1 MGILLSLPFAQT
13 KLGQYA
19 TNELNTEFGTD
30 ISISRIAITPFG
42 TVKLKGILVRD
53 HHQDTLFYIKSLNT
67 SILNVNKLFNEGH
80 PHLGD
85 AIFHGL
91 DVHIHQFKGE
101 DYTNLD
107 KFIEAFD
114 DGSPSSGKFRMKIA
128 SMTIFNSR
136 FRYTDENLETPK
148 ILDFKKMK
156 GKLDDFFIKGPNVY
170 TLIEKLSFLD
180 HRGMQIEQLT
190 ANFTYTKS
198 NILLQN
204 LAAHTKESEV
214 EGIVELR
221 YKRED
226 FTDFNNKVIF
236 DVNFEKATIASN
248 DLNYFYNEFGKNNL
262 FFVNTHLIG
271 TLNNFTTE
279 NLKLIDKNQ
288 SEIIGNI
295 TFKNLFHKQ
304 KSFYIEGKLDRVA
317 SNYNNLKAI
326 LPNILGT
333 RLPASLEKL
342 GNVTISGA
350 VELTDAYINS
360 KVYLSSNLG
369 EVLADLAIQDLGNID
384 NAIYQGTIA
393 LGKFQ
398 LGAFLGENE
407 IGWTNLDVVVDG
419 QGFNQKYLNTK
430 IKGKIDNFV
439 YSGYNYSNITV
450 DGVMKM
456 PYFKG
461 YFNSNDPNLRMD
473 FDGLVDMSSVVK
485 NYNFK
490 ANIDYADLQELNWV
504 KTDTFSIFK
513 GNLIFDAKGN
523 TIDDLDGNLNFKNV
537 SYQNSKAS
545 YFFEDFAVVSSFD
558 ENSIRTITVD
568 SKDIVNGKV
577 VGKYKIAEVQ
587 KIVENAVGSLYANY
601 SPNVLK
607 EGQFLDF
614 NFYIHN
620 KIVEVFLPD
629 VIIAKNTKIKGKI
642 NADEG
647 RFEFDFK
654 SPKIEAFKNKFDN
667 ISIDIDNKNPL
678 YNTYIE
684 MDSLRLKNYK
694 ISDFSLINVTMND
707 TLFFRTEF
715 NGGSKNQDQ
724 FALNLYHTIN
734 ENKQS
739 VIGFKKSE
747 INLKEYLWFIN
758 EKETNDNNITFDKTL
773 QNFNFE
779 KISLSHKEQN
789 INFYGTMKDSSYK
802 DLNLVFNDVDLE
814 KITPSVDSLFFRG
827 KLNGFASVQQEKG
840 QFKPESNITIDAL
853 KINEYPIGDFIF
865 NIRGNESFNQFIINS
880 YIKDKDEDRFSVE
893 GKLDYKNKVS
903 ELDLEARFMAF
914 DLAPFGPLLSSIV
927 SDVRGNTTGRA
938 TIAGSLN
945 NPEINGRLYLNE
957 SGLKIPYLNTD
968 YNFEPNAIVD
978 VTERQF
984 LFRNIKITDT
994 KFNTNGILRGSVRHE
1009 VFDDWEIDLE
1019 VRSDNILALDTKD
1032 GEDVYYYGTAFLN
1045 GFATVKGPTNAL
1057 AINVA
1062 GESEK
1067 GTSIKIPV
1075 NDSEEVGD
1083 NSFLNFITREQKF
1096 NNENGIINAV
1106 SNYQGIEL
1114 DFDFDINTNAE
1125 IEVILDRNS
1134 GHSMKGTGYG
1144 SMKMEIN
1151 TLGKFL
1157 MYGDF
1162 QIMEGSYSFK
1172 YGGLIDKKFNVKPGG
1187 TIRWY
1192 GEPMNA
1198 VLDLEAI
1205 YSTQANPALL
1215 LESASFNRKVD
1226 TNVSIVI
1233 QGNLSNPQPDFTIDF
1248 PNVSSVLKSEIDYK
1262 LQDKDTRQ
1270 TQALALLSAGSFMT
1284 AENVGNVAY
1293 GPLFERASSLF
1304 SDLFSD
1310 EDSKLQLGV
1319 DYSQGDRINQI
1330 SDRVGVTL
1338 NTQINEKISIN
1349 GRVGVPVGGVAE
1361 SVLIGNVEIQ
1371 MQLNED
1377 GSLRARVFNRE
1388 NDINYIGEGIG
1399 YTQGIGLTYNVDF
1412 DNFKEFIQKVFT
1424 KKNQEQKQSQNSNEF
1439 PDSDLPPDFLN
1450 FINERKNKK
1459 SETSKEPIEEKE
1471 KVPEMD

>member
-1 MGILLSLPFAQT
+1 MGVLLSLPFVQT

-19 TNELNTEFGTD
+19 TNELNAAFGTD
-30 ISISRIAITPFG
+30 ININKLTITPFG
-42 TVKLKGILVRD
+42 SVKLKGVLVRD
-53 HHQDTLFYIKSLNT
+53 HHQDTLFYIQSLNT
-67 SILNVNKLFNEGH
+67 SILNVKKLYNDGH
-80 PHLGD
+80 PYLGD

-91 DVHIHQFKGE
+91 DVHIHQFKDE

-114 DGSPSSGKFRMKIA
+114 DGSPSSGRFRMKIA

-148 ILDFKKMK
+148 MLDFKKLE

-170 TLIEKLSFLD
+170 TFIEKLSFLD
-180 HRGMQIEQLT
+180 HRGLKMEQLT

-204 LAAHTKESEV
+204 LDAFTKESEIK
-214 EGIVELR
+214 GLVELR

-226 FTDFNNKVIF
+226 FSDFNNKVVF

-248 DLNYFYNEFGKNNL
+248 DLNYFYDEFGKDNL
-262 FFVNTHLIG
+262 FYVNTHLIG

-279 NLKLIDKNQ
+279 NLKLVDNNQ

-295 TFKNLFHKQ
+295 TFKNLFHKE
-304 KSFYIEGKLDRVA
+304 KSFYINGKLDRVS
-317 SNYNNLKAI
+317 SNYQNLSAI
-326 LPNILGT
+326 LPNILGK

-342 GNVTISGA
+342 GNVNISGN
-350 VELTDAYINS
+350 VELTEDFINS
-360 KVYLSSNLG
+360 KVYLASNLG
-369 EVLADLAIQDLGNID
+369 EINADLAIQDLGNID
-384 NAIYQGTIA
+384 NATYQGTLA

-398 LGAFLGENE
+398 LGTFLGEKE
-407 IGWTNLDVVVDG
+407 IGWTNLDVIVDG

-430 IKGKIDNFV
+430 VKGKINNFV
-439 YSGYNYSNITV
+439 YNNYNYSNITV

-473 FDGLVDMSSVVK
+473 FDGLVDLSSKIK

-513 GNLIFDAKGN
+513 GNLSFEAKGN
-523 TIDDLDGNLNFKNV
+523 TLDDLDGNLNFKNV

-545 YFFEDFAVVSSFD
+545 YFFEDFTVVSSFD

-577 VGKYKIAEVQ
+577 VGKYQIAEVR
-587 KIVENAVGSLYANY
+587 KILENAVGSLYANY
-601 SPNVLK
+601 SPNKLK

-614 NFYIHN
+614 NFDIHN
-620 KIVEVFLPD
+620 KIVEVFFPD
-629 VIIAKNTKIKGKI
+629 VSISKNTKIKGKI

-647 RFEFDFK
+647 RFDFDFN
-654 SPKIEAFKNKFDN
+654 SPHIEVFKNKFDN
-667 ISIDIDNKNPL
+667 VSIDIDNKNPL
-678 YNTYIE
+678 YNAYIE
-684 MDSLRLKNYK
+684 MDSVKLKNYK
-694 ISDFSLINVTMND
+694 ISNFSLINVTMND

-715 NGGSKNQDQ
+715 NGGSKNEDQ

-734 ENKQS
+734 EEKNS
-739 VIGFKKSE
+739 VVGFKKSE
-747 INLKEYLWFIN
+747 MNLKEYLWFIN
-758 EKETNDNNITFDKTL
+758 ENETNDNKIVFDKTL
-773 QNFNFE
+773 QNFAFE
-779 KISLSHKEQN
+779 KLSLSHKNQN
-789 INFYGTMKDSSYK
+789 MNFYGAMKDSTYK
-802 DLNLVFNDVDLE
+802 DLNLVFNEVDLE
-814 KITPSVDSLFFRG
+814 KITPSVDSLFFKG
-827 KLNGFASVQQEKG
+827 KLNGFVAVQQEKSV
-840 QFKPESNITIDAL
+840 FKPQSSITIDDL
-853 KINEYPIGDFIF
+853 KINEIPIGDFIF
-865 NIRGNESFNQFIINS
+865 NIRGNQSFNQFAINS
-880 YIKDKDEDRFSVE
+880 YIKNGNEDRFSLE
-893 GKLDYKNKVS
+893 GNLEYKNKQS
-903 ELDLEARFMAF
+903 RLDLEAGFTKF

-927 SDVRGNTTGRA
+927 SNVRGNASGRA
-938 TIAGSLN
+938 TIAGSLS
-945 NPEINGRLYLNE
+945 NPEINGRLYLNN

-968 YNFEPNAIVD
+968 YSFEPNAIVD

-984 LFRNIKITDT
+984 LFRNIKITDS

-1009 VFDDWEIDLE
+1009 VFDKWEIDLE

-1057 AINVA
+1057 VINVA

-1075 NDSEEVGD
+1075 NDSEEIGD
-1083 NSFLNFITREQKF
+1083 NSFLNFITPEQKF
-1096 NNENGIINAV
+1096 NKENGFITNV
-1106 SNYQGIEL
+1106 NNYQGLEL

-1162 QIMEGSYSFK
+1162 QIMDGSYSFK
-1172 YGGLIDKKFNVKPGG
+1172 YGGLIDKKFSVKRGG

-1226 TNVSIVI
+1226 TNVSILI
-1233 QGNLSNPQPDFTIDF
+1233 QGNLSNPQPDFNIDF

-1270 TQALALLSAGSFMT
+1270 TQALALLSTGSFMT

-1338 NTQINEKISIN
+1338 NTQINDKISIN

-1412 DNFKEFIQKVFT
+1412 DDFKEFIQKVFT
-1424 KKNQEQKQSQNSNEF
+1424 KKKQEQNKSNNSNEF

-1450 FINERKNKK
+1450 FINDRKNRK
-1459 SETSKEPIEEKE
+1459 SDTPKEPTEKPLE
-1471 KVPEMD
+1471 VPEMD

>member
-1 MGILLSLPFAQT
+1 MGILISLPFVQT

-19 TNELNTEFGTD
+19 TNELNKEFETD
-30 ISISRIAITPFG
+30 ITISRIAITPFG
-42 TVKLKGILVRD
+42 TVKLKGVLVRD
-53 HHQDTLFYIKSLNT
+53 HHQDTLFHIKSLNT
-67 SILNVNKLFNEGH
+67 SILNANKLFNEGH
-80 PHLGD
+80 PYLGD
-85 AIFHGL
+85 AVFHGL
-91 DVHIHQFKGE
+91 DVHIHQFKNE

-148 ILDFKKMK
+148 MLDFKKLE

-170 TLIEKLSFLD
+170 TFIEKLSFLD
-180 HRGMQIEQLT
+180 HRGLQMDQLT

-204 LAAHTKESEV
+204 LDAYTKESEIKGV
-214 EGIVELR
+214 VELR

-226 FTDFNNKVIF
+226 FSDFNNKVIF

-248 DLNYFYNEFGKNNL
+248 DLNYFYNEFGKDNL
-262 FFVNTHLIG
+262 FYVNTHLIG

-304 KSFYIEGKLDRVA
+304 KSFYIKGKLDRVS

-326 LPNILGT
+326 LPIILGT

-342 GNVTISGA
+342 GNVNISGD
-350 VELTDAYINS
+350 VELTDDYINS

-369 EVLADLAIQDLGNID
+369 EVLADLAIQDIGNID
-384 NAIYQGTIA
+384 NATYQGTIA

-398 LGAFLGENE
+398 LGTFLGERE
-407 IGWTNLDVVVDG
+407 IGWTNLDVIVDG

-430 IKGKIDNFV
+430 IKGKINNFV
-439 YSGYNYSNITV
+439 YNGYNYSNITV

-473 FDGLVDMSSVVK
+473 FDGLVDMSSKIK

-513 GNLIFDAKGN
+513 GNLSFEAKGN
-523 TIDDLDGNLNFKNV
+523 TLDDLDGNLNFKNV

-545 YFFEDFAVVSSFD
+545 YFFEDFTVVSSFD

-587 KIVENAVGSLYANY
+587 KILENAVGSLYANY
-601 SPNVLK
+601 SPNELK

-614 NFYIHN
+614 NFVLHN

-629 VIIAKNTKIKGKI
+629 VSISKNTKIKGKI

-654 SPKIEAFKNKFDN
+654 SPQIEAYKNTFDN
-667 ISIDIDNKNPL
+667 VSIDINNKNPL
-678 YNTYIE
+678 YNAYVE
-684 MDSLRLKNYK
+684 MDSIKVKNYK

-707 TLFFRTEF
+707 TLFVRSEF

-734 ENKQS
+734 EEKQS

-758 EKETNDNNITFDKTL
+758 EKETNDNKITFDKTL

-779 KISLSHKEQN
+779 KLSLSHKEQN
-789 INFYGTMKDSSYK
+789 MNFYGTMKDSSYK

-827 KLNGFASVQQEKG
+827 KLNGFVSVQQEKG

-853 KINEYPIGDFIF
+853 KINEFPIGDFIF
-865 NIRGNESFNQFIINS
+865 NVRGNESFNQFTINS
-880 YIKDKDEDRFSVE
+880 YIKNEDEDRFSLE
-893 GKLDYKNKVS
+893 GKLDYKSKESN
-903 ELDLEARFMAF
+903 LDLEASFMAF

-927 SDVRGNTTGRA
+927 SDVRGNATGRA
-938 TIAGSLN
+938 TIAGSLS

-968 YNFEPNAIVD
+968 YSFEPNAIID

-994 KFNTNGILRGSVRHE
+994 KFNTNGILRGSVRHQ
-1009 VFDDWEIDLE
+1009 VFDKWEIDLE
-1019 VRSDNILALDTKD
+1019 LRSNNILALDTKD

-1057 AINVA
+1057 VINVV

-1096 NNENGIINAV
+1096 NNENGIINTV

-1172 YGGLIDKKFNVKPGG
+1172 YGGLIDKKFSVKKGG

-1226 TNVSIVI
+1226 TNVSIII
-1233 QGNLSNPQPDFTIDF
+1233 QGNLSNPQPDFNIDF
-1248 PNVSSVLKSEIDYK
+1248 PNVSSVLKSEVDYK

-1270 TQALALLSAGSFMT
+1270 TQALALLSTGSFMT

-1338 NTQINEKISIN
+1338 NTQINDKISIN
-1349 GRVGVPVGGVAE
+1349 GKVGVPVGGVSE

-1412 DNFKEFIQKVFT
+1412 DTFKELIQKVFV
-1424 KKNQEQKQSQNSNEF
+1424 KKKQESNNSNDSNEF
-1439 PDSDLPPDFLN
+1439 PDSDLSPDFLN
-1450 FINERKNKK
+1450 FINDRKNKK
-1459 SETSKEPIEEKE
+1459 TDTPKEPTEKPLE
-1471 KVPEMD
+1471 VPEIE

>member
-1 MGILLSLPFAQT
+1 MQT
-13 KLGQYA
+13 QLGQYA
-19 TNELNTEFGTD
+19 TSVLNAEFGTD
-30 ISISRIAITPFG
+30 ISIERIAITPFG
-42 TVKLKGILVRD
+42 SVKLRGVLVRD
-53 HHQDTLFYIKSLNT
+53 HHQDTLFHIQSLQT
-67 SILNVNKLFNEGH
+67 SLLNVSKLYNEGH
-80 PHLGD
+80 PYLGD

-101 DYTNLD
+101 NYTNLD

-148 ILDFKKMK
+148 MLDFKKLE

-170 TLIEKLSFLD
+170 TFIEKLAFKD
-180 HRGMQIEQLT
+180 HRGLQMEQLT

-198 NILLQN
+198 NISLKN
-204 LAAHTKESEV
+204 LEANTSESEIKGNV
-214 EGIVELR
+214 ALR

-226 FTDFNNKVIF
+226 FSDFNNKVIF
-236 DVNFEKATIASN
+236 DVNFKKAVIASN

-262 FFVNTHLIG
+262 FYVNTHLIG

-279 NLKLIDKNQ
+279 NLKLVDKNQ
-288 SEIIGNI
+288 SEIIGNL
-295 TFKNLFHKQ
+295 TFKNLFHKE
-304 KSFYIEGKLDRVA
+304 KSFYIDGKLYRVS
-317 SNYNNLKAI
+317 SNYENLSAI
-326 LPNILGT
+326 LPNILGK
-333 RLPASLEKL
+333 RLPASLAKL
-342 GNVTISGA
+342 GNVTISGTIQ
-350 VELTDAYINS
+350 LTEDFINS
-360 KVYLSSNLG
+360 KVNVLSNLG
-369 EVLADLAIQDLGNID
+369 EVTADLAIQDLSNID
-384 NAIYQGTIA
+384 NATYQGEIA
-393 LGKFQ
+393 LNQFEIGTL
-398 LGAFLGENE
+398 LGQNE
-407 IGWTNLDVVVDG
+407 IGWTNLNLEVDG

-430 IKGKIDNFV
+430 VKGSINNFV
-439 YSGYNYSNITV
+439 YNNYNYSNITV

-473 FDGLVDMSSVVK
+473 FDGLVDLSSKIK

-490 ANIDYADLQELNWV
+490 AQIDYADLQELNWV

-513 GNLIFDAKGN
+513 GNIVLDAKGN
-523 TIDDLDGNLNFKNV
+523 SLDDINGFLNFNNV

-545 YFFEDFAVVSSFD
+545 YFFEDFAVTSSFD
-558 ENSIRTITVD
+558 ENKVRTITVD
-568 SKDIVNGKV
+568 SKDIVNGKI
-577 VGKYKIAEVQ
+577 VGKYKFAEVQ

-601 SPNVLK
+601 SPNKLR
-607 EGQFLDF
+607 EGQYLNF
-614 NFYIHN
+614 NFEIHN
-620 KIVEVFLPD
+620 KIVEVFIPEI
-629 VIIAKNTKIKGKI
+629 VISKNTKVKGKI

-654 SPKIEAFKNKFDN
+654 SPKIEAFTTTFDN
-667 ISIDIDNKNPL
+667 VSIDINNKNPL
-678 YNTYIE
+678 YNAYIE
-684 MDSLRLKNYK
+684 MDSVKLKNYK

-707 TLFFRTEF
+707 SLFFRTEF

-734 ENKQS
+734 EDKKS
-739 VIGFKKSE
+739 VVGFKKSE
-747 INLKEYLWFIN
+747 VNLKDYLWFIN
-758 EKETNDNNITFDKTL
+758 ENDTKDNKIVFDKSL
-773 QNFNFE
+773 QNFIFE
-779 KISLSHKEQN
+779 NLSLSHNNQN
-789 INFYGTMKDSSYK
+789 MNFYGAMKDSTYK
-802 DLNLVFNDVDLE
+802 DLNLVFKDVDLE
-814 KITPSVDSLFFRG
+814 KITPSLESINFKG
-827 KLNGFASVQQEKG
+827 KLNGFVSVQQENQ
-840 QFKPESNITIDAL
+840 QFKPQSSITIDAL
-853 KINEYPIGDFIF
+853 QVNEIAIGDFIF
-865 NIRGNESFNQFIINS
+865 NVKGNDAFNQFAINS
-880 YIKDKDEDRFSVE
+880 YIKNEDEERFSLE
-893 GKLDYKNKVS
+893 GILAYKNKLS
-903 ELDLEARFMAF
+903 NLDLEAGFKDF
-914 DLAPFGPLLSSIV
+914 DLAPFGSLLSGIV
-927 SDVRGNTTGRA
+927 ADVRGSATGRA
-938 TIAGSLN
+938 TIDGSLS
-945 NPEINGRLYLNE
+945 NPEVNGRLYLNN

-968 YNFEPNAIVD
+968 YNFEPNAIID
-978 VTERQF
+978 LTERQF
-984 LFRNIKITDT
+984 LFRNIKITDS
-994 KFNTNGILRGSVRHE
+994 KFNTNGILRGSIRHE
-1009 VFDDWEIDLE
+1009 VFDKWEIDLE
-1019 VRSDNILALDTKD
+1019 LRSSNILALDTKD

-1057 AINVA
+1057 VINVV

-1075 NDSEEVGD
+1075 NDSEEIGD
-1083 NSFLNFITREQKF
+1083 NSFINFITREQKF
-1096 NNENGIINAV
+1096 NKENGIVTNIN
-1106 SNYQGIEL
+1106 NYQGIEL
-1114 DFDFDINTNAE
+1114 DFDFDINTNAD

-1134 GHSMKGTGYG
+1134 GHSMKGNGYG

-1172 YGGLIDKKFNVKPGG
+1172 YGGLIDKKFNVKRGG

-1226 TNVSIVI
+1226 TNVSILI
-1233 QGNLSNPQPDFTIDF
+1233 QGYLSNPQPDFAIDF

-1270 TQALALLSAGSFMT
+1270 TQALALLSTGSFMT

-1338 NTQINEKISIN
+1338 NTQINDKISIN

-1412 DNFKEFIQKVFT
+1412 DTFKELIQKIFT
-1424 KKNQEQKQSQNSNEF
+1424 KKKEDKNKSNNTDDF
-1439 PDSDLPPDFLN
+1439 PDSDLSPDFIN

-1459 SETSKEPIEEKE
+1459 SEPSKEPEEEKE

>member
-1 MGILLSLPFAQT
+1 MGILLSLPFVQT

-19 TNELNTEFGTD
+19 TNELNAAFGTD
-30 ISISRIAITPFG
+30 ININKLTITPFG
-42 TVKLKGILVRD
+42 SVKLKGVLVRD
-53 HHQDTLFYIKSLNT
+53 HHQDTLFHIQSLNT
-67 SILNVNKLFNEGH
+67 SILNVKKLYNDGH
-80 PHLGD
+80 PYLGD

-91 DVHIHQFKGE
+91 DVHIHQFKDE

-114 DGSPSSGKFRMKIA
+114 DGSPSSGRFRMKIT

-148 ILDFKKMK
+148 MLDFKKLE

-170 TLIEKLSFLD
+170 TFIEKLSFLD
-180 HRGMQIEQLT
+180 HRGLQMEQLT

-198 NILLQN
+198 NILLKN
-204 LAAHTKESEV
+204 LDAFTKESEIK
-214 EGIVELR
+214 GLVELR

-226 FTDFNNKVIF
+226 FSDFNNKVVF

-248 DLNYFYNEFGKNNL
+248 DLNYFYDEFGKDNL
-262 FFVNTHLIG
+262 FYVNTHLIG

-279 NLKLIDKNQ
+279 NLKLVDNNQ

-295 TFKNLFHKQ
+295 TFKNLFHKE
-304 KSFYIEGKLDRVA
+304 KSFYINGKLDRVS
-317 SNYNNLKAI
+317 SNYQNLSTI
-326 LPNILGT
+326 LPNILGK

-342 GNVTISGA
+342 GNVNISGN
-350 VELTDAYINS
+350 VELTEDFINS
-360 KVYLSSNLG
+360 KVYLASNLG
-369 EVLADLAIQDLGNID
+369 EINADLAIQDLGNID
-384 NAIYQGTIA
+384 NATYQGTLA

-398 LGAFLGENE
+398 LGTFLGEKE
-407 IGWTNLDVVVDG
+407 IGWTNLDVIVDG

-430 IKGKIDNFV
+430 VKGKINNFV
-439 YSGYNYSNITV
+439 YNNYNYSNITV

-473 FDGLVDMSSVVK
+473 FDGLVDLSSKIK

-513 GNLIFDAKGN
+513 GNLSFEAKGN
-523 TIDDLDGNLNFKNV
+523 TLDDLDGNLNFKNV

-545 YFFEDFAVVSSFD
+545 YFFEDFTVVSSFD

-577 VGKYKIAEVQ
+577 VGKYQIAEVR
-587 KIVENAVGSLYANY
+587 KILENAVGSLYANY
-601 SPNVLK
+601 SPNKLK

-614 NFYIHN
+614 NFDIHN
-620 KIVEVFLPD
+620 KIVEVFFPD
-629 VIIAKNTKIKGKI
+629 VSISKNTKIKGKI

-647 RFEFDFK
+647 RFDFDFN
-654 SPKIEAFKNKFDN
+654 SPHIEVFKNKFDN
-667 ISIDIDNKNPL
+667 VSIDIDNKNPL
-678 YNTYIE
+678 YNAYIE
-684 MDSLRLKNYK
+684 MDSVKLKNYK
-694 ISDFSLINVTMND
+694 ISNFSLINVTMND

-715 NGGSKNQDQ
+715 NGGSKNEDQ

-734 ENKQS
+734 EEKNS
-739 VIGFKKSE
+739 VVGFKKSE
-747 INLKEYLWFIN
+747 MNLKEYLWFIN
-758 EKETNDNNITFDKTL
+758 ENETNDNKIVFDKTL
-773 QNFNFE
+773 QNFAFE
-779 KISLSHKEQN
+779 KLSLSHKNQN
-789 INFYGTMKDSSYK
+789 MNFYGAMKDSTYK
-802 DLNLVFNDVDLE
+802 DLNLVFNEVDLE
-814 KITPSVDSLFFRG
+814 KITPSVDSLFFKG
-827 KLNGFASVQQEKG
+827 KLNGFVAVQQEKSV
-840 QFKPESNITIDAL
+840 FKPQSSITIDDL
-853 KINEYPIGDFIF
+853 KINEIPIGDFIF
-865 NIRGNESFNQFIINS
+865 NIRGNQSFNQFAINS
-880 YIKDKDEDRFSVE
+880 YIKNGNEDRFSLE
-893 GKLDYKNKVS
+893 GNLEYKNKQS
-903 ELDLEARFMAF
+903 RLDLEAGFTEF

-927 SDVRGNTTGRA
+927 SNVRGNASGRA
-938 TIAGSLN
+938 TIAGSLS
-945 NPEINGRLYLNE
+945 NPEINGRLYLNN

-968 YNFEPNAIVD
+968 YSFEPNAIVD

-984 LFRNIKITDT
+984 LFRNIKITDS

-1009 VFDDWEIDLE
+1009 VFDKWEIDLE

-1057 AINVA
+1057 VINVA

-1075 NDSEEVGD
+1075 NDSEEIGD
-1083 NSFLNFITREQKF
+1083 NSFLNFITPEQKF
-1096 NNENGIINAV
+1096 NKENGFITNV
-1106 SNYQGIEL
+1106 NNYQGLEL

-1162 QIMEGSYSFK
+1162 QIMDGSYSFK
-1172 YGGLIDKKFNVKPGG
+1172 YGGLIDKKFSVKRGG

-1226 TNVSIVI
+1226 TNVSILI
-1233 QGNLSNPQPDFTIDF
+1233 QGNLSNPQPDFNIDF

-1270 TQALALLSAGSFMT
+1270 TQALALLSTGSFMT

-1338 NTQINEKISIN
+1338 NTQINDKISIN

-1412 DNFKEFIQKVFT
+1412 DDFKEFIQKVFT
-1424 KKNQEQKQSQNSNEF
+1424 KKKQEQNKSNNSNEF

-1450 FINERKNKK
+1450 FINDRKNRK
-1459 SETSKEPIEEKE
+1459 SDTPKEPTEKPLE
-1471 KVPEMD
+1471 VPEMD

>member
-1 MGILLSLPFAQT
+1 MGILLSLPFVQT

-439 YSGYNYSNITV
+439 YNGYNYSNITV